1 MKTFSADVTNT
12 SDIVLPANPNRQG
25 FILINNHASVD
36 IYVAPH
42 PVTSG
47 ATASATGGLLLKAAG
62 ANKITARDF
71 AQGDKSLTVYT
82 GPVYAICGSSSVIG
96 IGEG

>member
-1 MKTFSADVTNT
+1 
-12 SDIVLPANPNRQG
+12 
-25 FILINNHASVD
+25 
-36 IYVAPH
+36 
-42 PVTSG
+42 
-47 ATASATGGLLLKAAG
+47 LLLKAAG